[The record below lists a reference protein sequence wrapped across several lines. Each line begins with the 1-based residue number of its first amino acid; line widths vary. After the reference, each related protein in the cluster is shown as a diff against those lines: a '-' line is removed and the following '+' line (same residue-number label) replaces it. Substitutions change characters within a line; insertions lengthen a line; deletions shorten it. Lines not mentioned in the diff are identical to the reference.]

1 MSEYKRLTKRTANG
15 KATRIK
21 TSTSNY
27 IGTIYEE
34 ELILNQEIIDRLAEL
49 EDKIEAGTLIEL
61 PCKVIIERVIDEH
74 GNFIKTKKAQ
84 AFNGRYGILYI
95 DKEKY
100 TLPLI
105 DICTEKSYNREAAE
119 ARLKEL
125 EEKEK

>member
-1 MSEYKRLTKRTANG
+1 MSGRKRLTERCADETEI
-15 KATRIK
+15 KACMTCETPTCDGCGMK
-21 TSTSNY
+21 K
-27 IGTIYEE
+27 E
-34 ELILNQEIIDRLAEL
+34 ILNRLAEL

-125 EEKEK
+125 EEK